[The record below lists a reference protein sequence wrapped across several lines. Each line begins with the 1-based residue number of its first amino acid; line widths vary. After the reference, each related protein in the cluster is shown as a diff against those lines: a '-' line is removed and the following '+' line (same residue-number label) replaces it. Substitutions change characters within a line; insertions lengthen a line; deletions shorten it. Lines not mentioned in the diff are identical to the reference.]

1 MLALAELGNCEHK
14 NAFGVCAMLPEKT
27 DTALIRYIRN
37 LRLHIGPSV
46 AQWQAMNSRMILAK
60 LS

>member
-1 MLALAELGNCEHK
+1 
-14 NAFGVCAMLPEKT
+14 MLPEKT